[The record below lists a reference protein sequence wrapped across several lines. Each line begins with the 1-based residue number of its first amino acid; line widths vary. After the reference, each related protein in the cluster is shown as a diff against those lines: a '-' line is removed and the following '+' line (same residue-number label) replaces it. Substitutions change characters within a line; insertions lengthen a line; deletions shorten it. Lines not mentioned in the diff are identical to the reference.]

1 MTRPKLDENIS
12 IENFQNYYWL
22 KKELVDFCRNL
33 GINTSGG
40 KIDISYRIEQYLK
53 TGEKIV
59 HSGKEKSISKFNW
72 NSTKLDL
79 NTLITDNFSC
89 TENVRSFFKQTIGEN
104 FKFNVPFL
112 KWLKSNNRKTLE
124 EAIEKWKEIN
134 AHKKD
139 NNFKTEIA
147 PQFEYNTYIREFM
160 SDNRNLSMK
169 DAINC
174 WNSKRYLS
182 GRRKYQKED
191 LTNCLHKKS
200 CD

>member
-33 GINTSGG
+33 GINKSGG

-112 KWLKSNNRKTLE
+112 KWLKSNNGKTLE

>member
-59 HSGKEKSISKFNW
+59 HSGREKSISKFNW

-139 NNFKTEIA
+139 TNFKTEIA

-191 LTNCLHKKS
+191 LTNYLHKKS

>member
-59 HSGKEKSISKFNW
+59 HSGREKSISKFNW

-79 NTLITDNFSC
+79 NTLITDNLSC

-139 NNFKTEIA
+139 TNFKTEIA

>member
-59 HSGKEKSISKFNW
+59 HSGREKSISKFNW

-139 NNFKTEIA
+139 TNFKTEIA

>member
-59 HSGKEKSISKFNW
+59 HSGREKSISKFNW

-139 NNFKTEIA
+139 TNFKTEIA

-160 SDNRNLSMK
+160 SDNRNLPMK

>member
-59 HSGKEKSISKFNW
+59 HSEREKSISKFNW

-139 NNFKTEIA
+139 TNFKTEIA

>member
-59 HSGKEKSISKFNW
+59 HSGREKSISKFNW

-139 NNFKTEIA
+139 TNFKTEIA

-174 WNSKRYLS
+174 WNSRRYLS